1 MVAVQE
7 LAQVREML
15 LLRVVQVAVVQTLM
29 QELLLAVALELAGK
43 VMLAQML

>member
-7 LAQVREML
+7 LAQVREIL
-15 LLRVVQVAVVQTLM
+15 LLRVVQAAAVQTLM

>member
-15 LLRVVQVAVVQTLM
+15 LLRVVQVAAVQTLM